1 MSVVFDYTELYSL
14 LVSDY
19 QTTPTDF
26 VFWRD
31 IYNPGHAGTNL
42 YLEAYMDGIPFTLQG
57 GGGTW
62 SWKVQYALLA
72 TPTTWVD
79 LITDSGSAAGTSTL
93 TVGLDDSETGNI
105 TMASNGGTFPSNGV
119 VIIGAEAL
127 SYNAVSVNSLNILA
141 RGDGGTTPAAH
152 SIGAAVTLASSSV
165 ATPLTEKNVVYI
177 ETSIINP
184 LLLRLIGTSSVDMAT
199 KATSDIMSF
208 RMVGTV

>member
-79 LITDSGSAAGTSTL
+79 LITDSGSAGTSTL
-93 TVGLDDSETGNI
+93 TVGLDDSETSTI
-105 TMASNGGTFPSNGV
+105 TMASNGGTFPSVGV
-119 VIIGAEAL
+119 VTIGTEDL
-127 SYNAVSVNSLNILA
+127 FYNNVSVNSLNIYA
-141 RGDGGTTPAAH
+141 RGYGGTTPAAH